1 MKIDKDKYEK
11 FYERLGLLEQ
21 PLGVLYSDEKPAEG
35 IAPKEK
41 GHVCMFALLK
51 GARQKGETVCFDAE
65 HVGCFGGGFYM
76 GFLQTPRPN
85 IEYFLSFGIP
95 GEMEGE
101 RYIKTPEIAREYFSS
116 VQPRKAPAKY
126 CIFKPLD
133 KLANAE
139 ELEVVIFFAP
149 PDVLSGLF
157 TLTNYAAERMDA
169 VRMPFSSGCGAI
181 LTHPLK
187 EGEKEKPQAILGLFD
202 VSARPFVEPNVLTL
216 AMPAKLFHILLDNQ
230 DESFLITKSWE
241 VVRRRIGET
250 GKRMK

>member
-1 MKIDKDKYEK
+1 MKIDPTKYRK
-11 FYERLGLLEQ
+11 FYDRLGMQEH
-21 PLGVLYSDEKPAEG
+21 PMAAFFCDDKPGEG
-35 IAPKEK
+35 LSPKEK

-51 GARQKGETVCFDAE
+51 RARQKGETVYFDAE

-85 IEYFLSFGIP
+85 IEYFLSCGIP
-95 GEMEGE
+95 SEMEGE
-101 RYIKTPEIAREYFSS
+101 RYIKTPEIAREYFAS

-133 KLANAE
+133 KLANGE
-139 ELEVVIFFAP
+139 EPEVVIFFAP

-169 VRMPFSSGCGAI
+169 VRTPFSSGCGAI
-181 LTHPLK
+181 LTHPLR
-187 EGEKEKPQAILGLFD
+187 EAEEKSPRAILGLFD
-202 VSARPFVEPNVLTL
+202 VSARPLVEPNVLTL
-216 AMPAKLFHILLDNQ
+216 AMPTKLFRMLLDNQ

-241 VVRRRIGET
+241 IVRKRISLEA
-250 GKRMK
+250 KS